1 MEERILET
9 VNLRKEFGSLVAVA
23 GVSLAVRK
31 GTIHSVIG
39 PNGAGK
45 TTLFNLIT
53 GFLEPSGGEVYFMG
67 KKITGL
73 KPYVISQ
80 MGIARSFQIANLFS
94 ELTVLENVGIAVQ
107 SRMKGNF
114 DFLGISRNSKSLLKD
129 AVNVLERV
137 GLVEKKDYP
146 ANSLSHGERKI
157 LDIAIALATKPALLL
172 LDEPTS
178 GLVGSEIDDMT
189 KLLLSLAKDTT
200 ILIVEHNIDVVLSIS
215 HVITV
220 MHYGSV
226 VAQGTPEAI
235 QENRLVQEIYLGGE
249 DAHTLEGFC

>member
-23 GVSLAVRK
+23 GVSLTVRK
-31 GTIHSVIG
+31 GTVHSVIG

-80 MGIARSFQIANLFS
+80 MGIARSFQIANLFP

-129 AVNVLERV
+129 AVKVLERV
-137 GLVEKKDYP
+137 GLAGKKDYP
-146 ANSLSHGERKI
+146 ANSLSHGERKM
-157 LDIAIALATKPALLL
+157 LDIAIALATKPVLLL

-178 GLVGSEIDDMT
+178 GLVGSEIEDMT
-189 KLLLSLAKDTT
+189 QLLLSLAKDTT
-200 ILIVEHNIDVVLSIS
+200 ILLVEHNIDVVLSIS
-215 HVITV
+215 DVITV
-220 MHYGSV
+220 MHHGSV

-249 DAHTLEGFC
+249 DAQTLEGFC